1 MKLQTRNKESS
12 IKNKTVVKI
21 FTTSIC
27 PWCAK
32 TKEFFKQ
39 NGIKYQEINVG
50 ENEQARNEMFEK
62 SGQFGVPVI
71 DIDGQIIVGFN
82 VHALKKAHEH

>member
-1 MKLQTRNKESS
+1 MKIIKNKESS
-12 IKNKTVVKI
+12 VKNKTAVKI
-21 FTTSIC
+21 FTTSAC

-39 NGIKYQEINVG
+39 NGIRYQEINVG

-71 DIDGQIIVGFN
+71 DIGGQIIVGFN
-82 VHALKKAHEH
+82 TNALKKALKI